1 MKLGKKE
8 LLILSGFVG
17 VSVVC
22 LCMMANKVYKKHDLT
37 RIPSEQIVM
46 PVVVLGSGPA
56 GLNAATYSARLGLPT
71 LVIKGDKPGGLIA
84 DTGFVE
90 NWPGS
95 AKILGSEIADNL
107 SKQAESQGALF
118 LDDTVTR
125 VDFTCWPFK
134 LYTEGDRCI
143 QALSV
148 IIATGSAPKKLGIP
162 GEKEYWGAG
171 VSACAV
177 CDAPLYK
184 GKEVLVIG
192 GGDSAIEE
200 AVHLSHYAQKVTV
213 LVRREHMK
221 ASQNMQDRLLEYPS
235 VSVVYNIQPQEVVGQ
250 QGRVTGLKV
259 LDAKTHEQR
268 TIPAQGIFL
277 AIGHEPNTRLFKD
290 FIELEETT
298 GTIKLPRDSKQ
309 TSLEGVFA
317 AGDVERRRRQAC
329 VAAGSGAEAALD
341 AKEFLDGLG
350 FTKQAAAKLRLFK
363 PDMTGVDADVLVA
376 PAADGSVKE
385 LFSLADFTREVQE
398 KKGLVCVNVLDA
410 KSPAQEVVR
419 DVAQDFAGTV
429 AFVTVDKD
437 KAADIANRFFVEQT
451 PCRLV
456 FSNGSL
462 VARNQKDMDA
472 QTLREF
478 VGSIAQEAA
487 TAA

>member
-1 MKLGKKE
+1 M
-8 LLILSGFVG
+8 
-17 VSVVC
+17 
-22 LCMMANKVYKKHDLT
+22 
-37 RIPSEQIVM
+37 
-46 PVVVLGSGPA
+46 
-56 GLNAATYSARLGLPT
+56 
-71 LVIKGDKPGGLIA
+71 
-84 DTGFVE
+84 
-90 NWPGS
+90 
-95 AKILGSEIADNL
+95 
-107 SKQAESQGALF
+107 
-118 LDDTVTR
+118 
-125 VDFTCWPFK
+125 
-134 LYTEGDRCI
+134 
-143 QALSV
+143 
-148 IIATGSAPKKLGIP
+148 
-162 GEKEYWGAG
+162 
-171 VSACAV
+171 
-177 CDAPLYK
+177 
-184 GKEVLVIG
+184 
-192 GGDSAIEE
+192 
-200 AVHLSHYAQKVTV
+200 
-213 LVRREHMK
+213 
-221 ASQNMQDRLLEYPS
+221 
-235 VSVVYNIQPQEVVGQ
+235 
-250 QGRVTGLKV
+250 TGLKV